1 MQDTRMLGILGSWRG
16 ISGMSDPRM
25 CAGTLGQWGHKE
37 MWIPGMQDPGEL
49 SQGCV
54 TPRMCGGT
62 LGSQGTVDP
71 RDAGSWG
78 IVTGMCDPQDV
89 WEHGGTVGSQ
99 GSVDPGESLSQ
110 GYVTTPAGGGGGEL
124 GSQGSETPGLCN
136 LHRGV
141 PPGDARGPPNLNTR
155 HLGAPPPVPAP
166 VPSPVPSAVPAG
178 RSRRC
183 SRRCSPRSQPDPR
196 RSSPV
201 VRPAPP
207 RSARPRAAPA
217 PPRAAPAPPRSP
229 GSGMV
234 LSVLAGLC
242 LAATLAMFATG
253 LSDLRQMLATKSVE
267 NIQFLPFL
275 TTDANNLSWLGYGC
289 LKGDGTVI
297 TVNAIGAALQ
307 TLYILV
313 YLYYSPAKRPVLL
326 QVLLL
331 LAVVVTGCGYFT
343 ILVDTGTR
351 LTHLGLFCSVFTIS
365 MYLSPLADLAKVI
378 RSKSTQLLSFPLTV
392 TTLVASSSWTLYG
405 LQLHDPYITVPNVPG
420 IITSLV
426 RFWLFQRYRPEQEK
440 PYSPLPA

>member
-1 MQDTRMLGILGSWRG
+1 
-16 ISGMSDPRM
+16 
-25 CAGTLGQWGHKE
+25 
-37 MWIPGMQDPGEL
+37 
-49 SQGCV
+49 
-54 TPRMCGGT
+54 
-62 LGSQGTVDP
+62 
-71 RDAGSWG
+71 
-78 IVTGMCDPQDV
+78 
-89 WEHGGTVGSQ
+89 
-99 GSVDPGESLSQ
+99 
-110 GYVTTPAGGGGGEL
+110 
-124 GSQGSETPGLCN
+124 
-136 LHRGV
+136 
-141 PPGDARGPPNLNTR
+141 
-155 HLGAPPPVPAP
+155 
-166 VPSPVPSAVPAG
+166 
-178 RSRRC
+178 
-183 SRRCSPRSQPDPR
+183 
-196 RSSPV
+196 
-201 VRPAPP
+201 
-207 RSARPRAAPA
+207 
-217 PPRAAPAPPRSP
+217 
-229 GSGMV
+229 MV

-378 RSKSTQLLSFPLTV
+378 RSKSTRFLSFPLTV

-420 IITSLV
+420 IVTSLV
-426 RFWLFQRYRPEQEK
+426 RFWLFQRYRPEQDK